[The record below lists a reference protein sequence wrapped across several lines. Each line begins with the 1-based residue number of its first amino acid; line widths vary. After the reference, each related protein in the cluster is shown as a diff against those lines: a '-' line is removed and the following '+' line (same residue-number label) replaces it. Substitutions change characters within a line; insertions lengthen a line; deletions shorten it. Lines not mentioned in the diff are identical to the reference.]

1 MVIGED
7 AYAMLLRTP
16 RFAEFT
22 TKQVC
27 DCATHI
33 EAMLAVSAE
42 TREAVDHTVDMA
54 LAAGSSPA
62 GETQEHGFMYAR
74 SFHDPDGHHWE
85 VSWMDTA
92 GVAQACDGAA
102 STS

>member
-7 AYAMLLRTP
+7 AYAMLLTKP

-22 TKQVC
+22 TKQIC
-27 DCATHI
+27 DCTTHI

-42 TREAVDHTVDMA
+42 SREAVDHVVDAA
-54 LAAGSSPA
+54 LAAGGSPA

-85 VSWMDTA
+85 VFWMDPADAT
-92 GVAQACDGAA
+92 QALQGAA
-102 STS
+102 STR